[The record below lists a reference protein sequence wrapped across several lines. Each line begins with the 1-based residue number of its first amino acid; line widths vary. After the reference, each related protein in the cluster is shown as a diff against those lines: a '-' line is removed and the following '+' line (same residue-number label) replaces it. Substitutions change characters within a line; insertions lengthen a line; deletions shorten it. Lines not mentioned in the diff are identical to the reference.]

1 MRPQAGQSMAEF
13 AAGSAVLALLL
24 LGSLAMGGFQE
35 SDRRLALAARQST
48 WQQSWAPPHGDA
60 AMHARELH
68 RRNFAD
74 AGSMDPTGRQLLVG
88 EDDLAVSAGYHEAT
102 GVAGTSAELM
112 VAPLRT
118 VSGFLGAGFDLRDD
132 GIMRGS
138 LTARLEPLTALP
150 RPFDT
155 LELQFNAPY
164 ALLGDAWHAG
174 GTRHVQERAGGLVP
188 ATRLAALNSIW
199 RPLAAPLSIVE
210 PSLGQLCLG
219 AVEADRI
226 PEDRLGPGR
235 TPLPGRC
242 P

>member
-1 MRPQAGQSMAEF
+1 MS
-13 AAGSAVLALLL
+13 
-24 LGSLAMGGFQE
+24 
-35 SDRRLALAARQST
+35 ARQSA
-48 WQQSWAPPHGDA
+48 WQQSWAPQDTDA
-60 AMHARELH
+60 ALRARDLH

-74 AGSMDPTGRQLLVG
+74 AGAMDPTGRQLLVG
-88 EDDLAVSAGYHEAT
+88 EDELLVSASHQEAT
-102 GVAGTSAELM
+102 GVAGTTAELM
-112 VAPLRT
+112 VAPLRA
-118 VSGFLGAGFDLRDD
+118 VSGFLGSGFDLRDD
-132 GIMRGS
+132 GMMSGGLR
-138 LTARLEPLTALP
+138 ARLEPLTALP

-155 LELQFNAPY
+155 LELELGVPY

-235 TPLPGRC
+235 TPLPDRC